1 MAKQLQL
8 IEQQKQ
14 QENYAKL
21 QEEKRQVVE

>member
-1 MAKQLQL
+1 MEKQLQL

-21 QEEKRQVVE
+21 QEEKRQMVE